1 MFKNILLPVDIE
13 HPESW
18 AKALPMAAELAG
30 TQGTLHLLGV
40 VHDIG
45 SAWVAQSL
53 PRDFEAT
60 SLHMMKTRLAELAA
74 QELPQGLSIKTHVGH
89 GHIAERILMAA
100 DAVGADLIVIA
111 ALHSDDLRTLMVG
124 SNSGKVVRHAKIPVL
139 TVR

>member
-1 MFKNILLPVDIE
+1 MFNNILLPVDIE

-18 AKALPMAAELAG
+18 KKALPMAVELAG
-30 TQGTLHLLGV
+30 TKGTLHLLGV

-60 SLHMMKTRLAELAA
+60 SLQMMKTRLAELAA
-74 QELPQGLSIKTHVGH
+74 QELPQGMSVKTHVGH
-89 GHIAERILMAA
+89 GHIAERILLAA
-100 DAVGADLIVIA
+100 DAIGADLIVIA

>member
-1 MFKNILLPVDIE
+1 MFKNILLPVDVE

-18 AKALPMAAELAG
+18 GKALPMAVELAG
-30 TQGTLHLLGV
+30 TTGTLHLLGV

-60 SLHMMKTRLAELAA
+60 SLQMMKTRLADMAA
-74 QELPQGLSIKTHVGH
+74 QEVPQGLTVKTHVGH

-100 DAVGADLIVIA
+100 DSVGADLIVIA

>member
-18 AKALPMAAELAG
+18 EKALPMAVELAG
-30 TQGTLHLLGV
+30 TTGTLHLLGV

-60 SLHMMKTRLAELAA
+60 SLQLMKTRLADIAA
-74 QELPQGLSIKTHVGH
+74 QEVPQSLPVKTHVGH

-100 DAVGADLIVIA
+100 DSIDADLIVIA

>member
-18 AKALPMAAELAG
+18 EKALPMAVELAG

-60 SLHMMKTRLAELAA
+60 SLQMMKTRLTALAAEL
-74 QELPQGLSIKTHVGH
+74 LPQGTQVETHVGH

-100 DAVGADLIVIA
+100 DAIGADLIVIA